1 MADVGNLLCGEAL
14 IQGTANAALDQLS
27 LSIESFAG
35 RSVKILVEDISDD
48 GLALGPFCA
57 RVLLENS
64 CAALVGRIDTFRL
77 LYLSEFQGQPEYEYG
92 KRAKS
97 AFSWFGDVIPEEKP
111 ARDLWSVDYDV
122 SRISR
127 ALFSQHLDHIC
138 WRPAVERMLDYISV
152 NGSDPG
158 LRDIVLLNSETYVS
172 QCKGQSLQLY
182 STLSKGVHWEFFNSA
197 LQFDEPTVKNAI
209 RDTCLL
215 VGHLGLVSH
224 FIPTAYASLEPDR
237 ALEAYLSFRGKL
249 T

>member
-14 IQGTANAALDQLS
+14 VQGTAKAALDQLS

-35 RSVKILVEDISDD
+35 RSVKILVEDISDE

-111 ARDLWSVDYDV
+111 AKDLWSVDHDV

-138 WRPAVERMLDYISV
+138 WRPAVERMLDYISS
-152 NGSDPG
+152 NGSDPS
-158 LRDIVLLNSETYVS
+158 LRDVVLLNSETYVS

-182 STLSKGVHWEFFNSA
+182 STLSKGVHWECFNSA
-197 LQFDEPTVKNAI
+197 LQFDELTVKNAI

-224 FIPTAYASLEPDR
+224 FIPTAYASLQPDR